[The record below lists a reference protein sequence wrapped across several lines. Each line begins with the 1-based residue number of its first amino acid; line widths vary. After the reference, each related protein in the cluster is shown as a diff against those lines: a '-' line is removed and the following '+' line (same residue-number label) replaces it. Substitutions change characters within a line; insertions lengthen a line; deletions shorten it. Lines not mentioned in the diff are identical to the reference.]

1 MRERVIRIGEPVP
14 LAGIMSEPDQPTAA
28 RTAMLLM
35 NSGVMHRVGA
45 CRLSVRIARAVCDQ
59 LKIPTVRFDFSGV
72 GDSEARHQAAD
83 FEAAGEREVRE
94 VMDYLAETRG
104 ITQFILYGLCSGA
117 HVACRVAAVDPRVRY
132 LIQIDGHCY
141 ATWKSKLRHYGKRL
155 LSPGRWPRALARLLR
170 ADRRPRTGAE
180 IAGVDP
186 DFFEV
191 PDFGLT
197 PRREDIATRL
207 QGVVS
212 NGVELYCIYTG
223 NDPTYNYK
231 NQFRDCY
238 HEVDFGDRLT
248 LSHVPDSSHIVPEPD
263 SQIAVVT
270 GIVDWLRSRKL
281 SGDPETA

>member
-14 LAGIMSEPDQPTAA
+14 LVGIMSEPDQAVTA

-59 LKIPTVRFDFSGV
+59 LGIPTVRFDFSGV

-83 FEAAGEREVRE
+83 FETAGEREVRE
-94 VMDYLAETRG
+94 VMDYLSESRG
-104 ITQFILYGLCSGA
+104 INQFVLYGLCSGA

-141 ATWKSKLRHYGKRL
+141 ATRKSNLRHYGKRL
-155 LSPGRWPRALARLLR
+155 LSPARWPRAVARLLR
-170 ADRRPRTGAE
+170 GSPRPRTGAE

-186 DFFEV
+186 NFFEV

-197 PRREDIATRL
+197 PRREDIAKRL

-223 NDPTYNYK
+223 NDPTYNYL

-238 HEVDFGDRLT
+238 HEVDFGSRLT
-248 LSHVPDSSHIVPEPD
+248 LSHLPDSSHIVPEPHC
-263 SQIAVVT
+263 QVEVVK
-270 GIVDWLRSRKL
+270 GIVEWLKSQNV
-281 SGDPETA
+281 SGDPGKP